1 MVYRLFSGGREWY
14 LVCEE
19 EKVVVGCSSLASP
32 LILLL
37 EMWDEKMGRP
47 WSCSA
52 TSAVDYYYYNYN
64 YKRNLGVRKD

>member
-19 EKVVVGCSSLASP
+19 EKVVVGCSNLAFP

-37 EMWDEKMGRP
+37 EMWDEKMGP

-52 TSAVDYYYYNYN
+52 TSAVDYYYYNN
-64 YKRNLGVRKD
+64 